1 MNDNSPADANA
12 ADPDDRAVEQL
23 KMIAAQLSDEDF
35 QRDEPPAYLW
45 GAIAA
50 KMDRPAHE
58 VVSIRQAHR
67 RAWFGAAAVV
77 VAALALAG
85 GLLIS
90 GGARDNVVAQATLS
104 NEGLS
109 PLGSESSGKAKII
122 QRGGS
127 YLLQLDVS
135 RLPQEPS
142 SYIEVWLI
150 DSQVKGMVSLGPF
163 HGNGNYLIPSGV
175 DPARFPIVDVSIEP
189 SDGVPTHSGVSIV
202 RGVAAA

>member
-1 MNDNSPADANA
+1 MNDNLPVDPNA
-12 ADPDDRAVEQL
+12 ADPDDAVVEQL
-23 KMIAAQLSDEDF
+23 KVIAGQLSDEDF
-35 QRDEPPAYLW
+35 QRDEPPAHLW

-50 KMDRPAHE
+50 KMDRPANE
-58 VVSIRQAHR
+58 VVSIGQPHR
-67 RAWFGAAAVV
+67 RAWFAAAAVV
-77 VAALALAG
+77 VAALALSG

-90 GGARDNVVAQATLS
+90 RGGGDNVVARATLS

-109 PLGSESSGKAKII
+109 PLGSSSSGKAKII

-175 DPARFPIVDVSIEP
+175 DPAKFPIVDVSIEP

>member
-1 MNDNSPADANA
+1 MNDNSPADPNT
-12 ADPDDRAVEQL
+12 ADHDDPAVQQL
-23 KMIAAQLSDEDF
+23 KMIARQLSDDDF
-35 QRDEPPAYLW
+35 LRDEPPAHLW

-50 KMDRPAHE
+50 TMDRPANE
-58 VVSIRQAHR
+58 VVSMRHARR
-67 RAWFGAAAVV
+67 RALLGAVAVV

-90 GGARDNVVAQATLS
+90 GGGRDNVVAQATLS

-122 QRGGS
+122 RRGGS

-135 RLPQEPS
+135 SVPQEPS

-163 HGNGNYLIPSGV
+163 HGNGNYMIPAGV

-202 RGVAAA
+202 RGVTAA